1 MQHIILS
8 RLKHHIRQF
17 VLQKQPG
24 TSEELLSEAKL
35 AEVTTLDNSKQRELI
50 STIQILEH
58 QLQSM
63 QELLNSVHQ
72 QNKQQEVY
80 KKTDPFRPYQQRQQG
95 KCNFCGGYGMKTTK
109 SAQPKEKSVAT
120 VKVTTL
126 LHEFAEKQ

>member
-1 MQHIILS
+1 MTSQASELNQESKCSTSSLVDLNLTSDNVCFRSSMEQVRNSLS
-8 RLKHHIRQF
+8 Q
-17 VLQKQPG
+17 
-24 TSEELLSEAKL
+24 
-35 AEVTTLDNSKQRELI
+35 ELI

-95 KCNFCGGYGMKTTK
+95 KCKFCGGDGMKATK

-120 VKVTTL
+120 VKVTTF
-126 LHEFAEKQ
+126 LHEFAEKQE